1 MANQTILN
9 LLQGAFAQ
17 LEGGKAKLLPKYL
30 TDLVQ
35 INIKSFRNDET
46 TTNKEDVLPNSK
58 QISIISDI
66 ERIRK
71 VVEILEFVG
80 SKVEAILEKLPAPQA
95 ISASAND
102 STEKKI
108 EMNGTEIIFQDE
120 SETNLETTSGIL

>member
-9 LLQGAFAQ
+9 LLQGGFAQ
-17 LEGGKAKLLPKYL
+17 LEDAKVKLLPKSL
-30 TDLVQ
+30 SDLVQ
-35 INIKSFRNDET
+35 INIRSFRNEET
-46 TTNKEDVLPNSK
+46 TTNKEDIVPNPK
-58 QISIISDI
+58 QIPIISDI

-95 ISASAND
+95 ISSSAND
-102 STEKKI
+102 GTEKKI

-120 SETNLETTSGIL
+120 SGTNLETTSIL